1 MVSVDRTNY
10 VLVISCAYDAAGTL
24 IETIAYIALDE
35 HDHINIGK
43 QLESY
48 MWNIAM
54 YNNARSSNSRRNY
67 CEIFENIG

>member
-54 YNNARSSNSRRNY
+54 YNNARVTRDATIA
-67 CEIFENIG
+67 EIFENIG